1 MPRAGQVRPPT
12 DERLSDRI
20 AIGLLT
26 RVFPAGSGGRGCGRD
41 RSEVRSLLLPAR
53 ATVYYVLAMCLF
65 SGQGYEEVM
74 RLLAGGLEW
83 LGRWRRGWSVP
94 STAAIAKARARL
106 GPEPL
111 RELFERV
118 VRPLAAE
125 STQGS
130 WYRGLR
136 VVSMD
141 GTTLDLADTAENDAR
156 FGRPG
161 SARGEGRS
169 AFPQVRLVGLGE
181 CGTHAVFAAALG
193 PYSSAEKT
201 LAAGVLPKLQGDML
215 LLADRGFAG
224 SSCASPRAPGRS
236 CCGGPPPR
244 SLCRSSSCLPTAR
257 TCPGC
262 CRAREHACTG
272 PGQARSPCGSW
283 STPSTAAGHPLASA
297 TASSPR
303 CSTPAGR
310 LPAKLAGLYAQR
322 WEFENALDEIKTHQ
336 RGAGLVPRSRSPD
349 GVEQEVWGFLLVH
362 WAIRDLM
369 HAAAL
374 DAEIDPDR
382 VSFTRALR
390 LARRTVTE
398 QAAFSPGPARQG
410 DRARHRRTPAP
421 AQPAAP
427 ARQPPRRQAQDVR
440 LPPQT
445 RRTPELATPSQATR
459 RKRSRSPTPRPQ
471 PAQAGADGQR

>member
-26 RVFPAGSGGRGCGRD
+26 RVFPLAVVDAAVAAAGW
-41 RSEVRSLLLPAR
+41 SEVRSLLLLAR
-53 ATVYYVLAMCLF
+53 VTVYYVLAMCLF

-224 SSCASPRAPGRS
+224 YELWVAAAGTGAQLLWRATATFTLPVLELLADGSYLSRLLPGKGTRLHRAGAGPVTVRVLEYAIDDGRAPAGERYRLITTLLDPGRA
-236 CCGGPPPR
+236 P
-244 SLCRSSSCLPTAR
+244 
-257 TCPGC
+257 
-262 CRAREHACTG
+262 
-272 PGQARSPCGSW
+272 
-283 STPSTAAGHPLASA
+283 AAE
-297 TASSPR
+297 
-303 CSTPAGR
+303 
-310 LPAKLAGLYAQR
+310 LAGLYAQR

-336 RGAGLVPRSRSPD
+336 RGAGLVLRSRSPD

-398 QAAFSPGPARQG
+398 QAAFSP
-410 DRARHRRTPAP
+410 
-421 AQPAAP
+421 
-427 ARQPPRRQAQDVR
+427 
-440 LPPQT
+440 
-445 RRTPELATPSQATR
+445 
-459 RKRSRSPTPRPQ
+459 
-471 PAQAGADGQR
+471 